1 MFKDNLKLRFIVPVA
16 ISVLIL
22 LFGSA
27 IAFSIYR
34 TNSSLENAQQIAKRQ
49 LYDGIQMLQ
58 ITHNL
63 ISEQVKYNMLQFR
76 ERSLNLGMPSVSEDK
91 TELYFGDIR
100 QNENLSLINKV
111 ISSGS
116 VATLIIRQNSEYIR
130 ISTNVQ
136 NPNGGKVVGTNI
148 TDAKVVT
155 ALNNGNAYYG
165 FSNIFSVPYIVGYEP
180 IFDANRQVIGAWF
193 TGYPINLGTLKESFS
208 KITVMQ
214 NGFAVLKNS
223 LRKISLKSANIN
235 EDQAL
240 KILDDSEK
248 SNNNS
253 DWYVTIQNFNA
264 WNAKL
269 AVAFPKSDAE
279 VDTFA
284 VFGFVI
290 IGAAILIGVVLVL
303 LQIFI
308 LNPLGGE
315 LSVALEGVRNFADGD
330 LRKPLPIKAGDNSSM
345 MAELGK
351 MRHNLNNLVHKIRDG
366 AIELN
371 QAAEKL
377 LSTADKA
384 SISVTRQG
392 KTTANITTILTN
404 INESVSNV
412 AEQTAN
418 ATQLAEENGAMSD
431 SSQQALNIAIVAAN
445 EGATSVNLSAEMIE
459 KLGKSSAQIGD
470 IVNVIKEIADQTN
483 LLALNAAIE
492 AARAGEAG
500 RGFAVVADEVRKLAE
515 RTSQSTH
522 EISQMITEIQGSTND
537 AINGITE
544 GAQKV
549 NDSVE
554 KATDAGSSMN
564 RIKETANSVKNS
576 INEVSGLL
584 SEQQKAAAIIAKDV
598 EELSNLSHDTEDS
611 VNAVLE
617 NSKLLNELAEQMTK
631 SVEFIK
637 I

>member
-1 MFKDNLKLRFIVPVA
+1 MFQNNLKLRFIVPVA
-16 ISVLIL
+16 IFVIVL

-34 TNSSLENAQQIAKRQ
+34 TNSSLENAEQIAQRQ

-76 ERSLNLGMPSVSEDK
+76 ERSLSLGEPSVSEDQ
-91 TELYFGDIR
+91 TELYFGAVK

-111 ISSGS
+111 VSSGS
-116 VATLIIRQNSEYIR
+116 VATFIVRKNDSYIR
-130 ISTNVQ
+130 VSSNLQ
-136 NPNGGKVVGTNI
+136 NPSGEKVVGTSLS
-148 TDAKVVT
+148 DEKVIS

-165 FSNIFSVPYIVGYEP
+165 FSNLFGVPHIVGYEP
-180 IFDANRQVIGAWF
+180 IFDSNRKVIGAWF
-193 TGYPINLGTLKESFS
+193 TGYSINLDTLKETFS
-208 KITVMQ
+208 KITVMS
-214 NGFAVLKNS
+214 NGFAALKNS
-223 LRKISLKSANIN
+223 LGKISLKSANIS
-235 EDQAL
+235 EADAL
-240 KILDDSEK
+240 KIID
-248 SNNNS
+248 NQNNS
-253 DWYVTIQNFNA
+253 DWFVTTQNFKN

-269 AVAFPKSDAE
+269 AVAFPKSDAA

-284 VFGFVI
+284 VFAFVAV
-290 IGAAILIGVVLVL
+290 GAAILIGVVLLL
-303 LQIFI
+303 LQKFI

-315 LSVALEGVRNFADGD
+315 LSDALEGVRNFAAGN
-330 LRKPLPIKAGDNSSM
+330 LQNPLPIKPGDNTSM

-351 MRHNLNNLVHKIRDG
+351 MRRNLNDLVHKIRDG

-377 LSTADKA
+377 LETADKA
-384 SISVTRQG
+384 SVSVTRQG
-392 KTTANITTILTN
+392 ETTANITTILSN
-404 INESVSNV
+404 ISESVSNV
-412 AEQTAN
+412 AGQTAA
-418 ATQLAEENGAMSD
+418 ATQLAIENGTMSD
-431 SSQQALNIAIVAAN
+431 SSQEALNIAIVAAN
-445 EGATSVNLSAEMIE
+445 EGATSVNRSAEMIE

-522 EISQMITEIQGSTND
+522 EISQMITDIQGSTND
-537 AINGITE
+537 AISGIAE
-544 GAQKV
+544 GAKKV

-564 RIKETANSVKNS
+564 RIKETANSVQNS
-576 INEVSGLL
+576 INDVSLL
-584 SEQQKAAAIIAKDV
+584 LNEQQKAAAIIAKDV
-598 EELSNLSHDTEDS
+598 DELSNLSHDTEDS

-617 NSKLLNELAEQMTK
+617 NSKRLNELAEQMTK

>member
-1 MFKDNLKLRFIVPVA
+1 MFENNLKLRFIVPVA
-16 ISVLIL
+16 IFVFIL

-27 IAFSIYR
+27 IAFSIYS
-34 TNSSLENAQQIAKRQ
+34 TNSSQENAEQIAKRQ

-63 ISEQVKYNMLQFR
+63 ISDQVKYNMFQFR
-76 ERSLNLGMPSVSEDK
+76 DRSLSLGEPSISTDQEN
-91 TELYFGDIR
+91 LYFGSVR
-100 QNENLSLINKV
+100 QNENMNLINKIV
-111 ISSGS
+111 ASGS
-116 VATLIIRQNSEYIR
+116 VATIILRKNDSYVR
-130 ISTNVQ
+130 IASNLQ
-136 NPNGGKVVGTNI
+136 NPSGDKVVGTSLS
-148 TDAKVVT
+148 DEKVIT

-165 FSNIFSVPYIVGYEP
+165 FSNIFGQPYIVGYEP
-180 IFDANRQVIGAWF
+180 IFDTQRQVIGAWF
-193 TGYPINLGTLKESFS
+193 TGFPIHLKTLKETFS
-208 KITVMQ
+208 KITVMD
-214 NGFAVLKNS
+214 NGFAALKNS
-223 LRKISLKSANIN
+223 LGKISLKSANIS
-235 EDQAL
+235 EADAL
-240 KILDDSEK
+240 KIIDDQ
-248 SNNNS
+248 NNS
-253 DWYVTIQNFNA
+253 DWYVTSQNFSS

-269 AVAFPKSDAE
+269 AVAFPKSDAT
-279 VDTFA
+279 VDTVTVFA
-284 VFGFVI
+284 FVI
-290 IGAAILIGVVLVL
+290 AGSVILIGVVLLL
-303 LQIFI
+303 LQKYI

-315 LSVALEGVRNFADGD
+315 LSVALEGVKNFAAGN
-330 LRKPLPIKAGDNSSM
+330 LRTPLPIKAGDNSSM

-351 MRHNLNNLVHKIRDG
+351 MRRNLNDLVHKIRDG

-371 QAAEKL
+371 QSAEQL
-377 LSTADKA
+377 LKTADKA
-384 SISVTRQG
+384 SVSVTRQG
-392 KTTANITTILTN
+392 ETTTNITKTLSN
-404 INESVSNV
+404 ISESVSNV
-412 AEQTAN
+412 AGQTAQ
-418 ATQLAEENGAMSD
+418 ATQLAIENGAMSD
-431 SSQQALNIAIVAAN
+431 SSQEALNIAIVAAN
-445 EGATSVNLSAEMIE
+445 EGATSVNRSAEMIE

-522 EISQMITEIQGSTND
+522 EISQMITDIQSCTND
-537 AINGITE
+537 AINGIAD

-564 RIKETANSVKNS
+564 RIKETANSVQNS
-576 INEVSGLL
+576 IKDVSVLL
-584 SEQQKAAAIIAKDV
+584 NEQQKAADIIAKDV

-617 NSKLLNELAEQMTK
+617 NSKRLNELAEQMTK

>member
-1 MFKDNLKLRFIVPVA
+1 MFQDNLKLRFIVPVA
-16 ISVLIL
+16 IFVIVL

-34 TNSSLENAQQIAKRQ
+34 TNSSLENAEQIAQRQ

-76 ERSLNLGMPSVSEDK
+76 ERSLSLGEPNVSDDQ
-91 TELYFGDIR
+91 TELYFGDVK
-100 QNENLSLINKV
+100 QNENLNLINKIV
-111 ISSGS
+111 SQSS
-116 VATLIIRQNSEYIR
+116 VATIIIRKDDSYTR
-130 ISTNVQ
+130 ISSNLQ
-136 NPNGGKVVGTNI
+136 NPSGEKVVGTSLS
-148 TDAKVVT
+148 DKKVIS

-165 FSNIFSVPYIVGYEP
+165 FSNLFGVPHIVGYEP
-180 IFDANRQVIGAWF
+180 IFNSSRQVIGAWF
-193 TGYPINLGTLKESFS
+193 TGYAINLGTLKETFN
-208 KITVMQ
+208 KITVMN
-214 NGFAVLKNS
+214 NGFAALKNS
-223 LRKISLKSANIN
+223 LGKISLKSANIS
-235 EDQAL
+235 EADAL
-240 KILDDSEK
+240 KIIDAKD
-248 SNNNS
+248 NS
-253 DWYVTIQNFNA
+253 DWVVISQNFVS

-279 VDTFA
+279 VDTIA
-284 VFGFVI
+284 VFAFVV
-290 IGAAILIGVVLVL
+290 IGSAILIGVVLFL

-315 LSVALEGVRNFADGD
+315 LSDALEGVRNFAAGN
-330 LRKPLPIKAGDNSSM
+330 LQNPLPIKNGDTTSM

-351 MRHNLNNLVHKIRDG
+351 MRRNLNDLVHKIRDG

-377 LSTADKA
+377 LKTSDKA

-392 KTTANITTILTN
+392 ETTTNITTILAS
-404 INESVSNV
+404 INDSVTNV
-412 AEQTAN
+412 AGQTAN
-418 ATQLAEENGAMSD
+418 ATQLAIENAAMSD
-431 SSQQALNIAIVAAN
+431 ASQEALNVAIVAAN
-445 EGATSVNLSAEMIE
+445 EGATSVNHSAEMIE

-522 EISQMITEIQGSTND
+522 EISQMITDIQGSTND
-537 AINGITE
+537 AISGIAE
-544 GAQKV
+544 GAKKV

-554 KATDAGSSMN
+554 KATGAGISMN
-564 RIKETANSVKNS
+564 RIKETTNLVQNS
-576 INEVSGLL
+576 INEVSLL
-584 SEQQKAAAIIAKDV
+584 LQEQQKAAAIIAKDV